1 MKILVTGGLGFIG
14 SALIRKIL
22 DSTKDHVL
30 NVDCCTYASMPE
42 ALEGKE
48 KNNRYNFLKIDISN
62 YDLINKAIQSFK
74 PNKIFHLAA
83 ESHVDRSI
91 VNPAV
96 FMYTNIM
103 GTFNI
108 LQSIKLSK
116 NILPSDFVLLHVSTD
131 EVFGSLTFDEN
142 PFNEMSSYQPNSP
155 YSASKASSDLLV
167 RAWHET
173 YDINTVINVKDA
185 SIFHR
190 YNTIL
195 NNVNFKINKGEFVYL
210 IGKTGSGKSSLLK
223 TIYGDLILKMGSI
236 NVDGHEIKD
245 IKKSELPLI
254 RRKLG
259 IIFQDFQLFQD
270 RSIAENL
277 IFVMKATGWKK
288 NIINDNVLKLL
299 SKVGIEDKA
308 NRYPHQ
314 LSGGEQQRAVI
325 ARALINNPIILIADE
340 PTGNLDPKVSENIFK
355 LFLEIN
361 KKGTTILMATHNYEL
376 IKKFNNRTLNC
387 IEGKVE
393 EINVNNI

>member
-1 MKILVTGGLGFIG
+1 M
-14 SALIRKIL
+14 
-22 DSTKDHVL
+22 
-30 NVDCCTYASMPE
+30 
-42 ALEGKE
+42 
-48 KNNRYNFLKIDISN
+48 
-62 YDLINKAIQSFK
+62 IN
-74 PNKIFHLAA
+74 
-83 ESHVDRSI
+83 
-91 VNPAV
+91 
-96 FMYTNIM
+96 
-103 GTFNI
+103 
-108 LQSIKLSK
+108 
-116 NILPSDFVLLHVSTD
+116 
-131 EVFGSLTFDEN
+131 
-142 PFNEMSSYQPNSP
+142 
-155 YSASKASSDLLV
+155 
-167 RAWHET
+167 
-173 YDINTVINVKDA
+173 DINTVIDIKDA

-195 NNVNFKINKGEFVYL
+195 NNVNFKIKKGEFVYI

-236 NVDGHEIKD
+236 NVVGHEMRN
-245 IKKSELPLI
+245 IKKSKLPFI

-299 SKVGIEDKA
+299 SKVGLEDKA

-340 PTGNLDPKVSENIFK
+340 PTGNLDPKVSEKIFK

-393 EINVNNI
+393 EININNI